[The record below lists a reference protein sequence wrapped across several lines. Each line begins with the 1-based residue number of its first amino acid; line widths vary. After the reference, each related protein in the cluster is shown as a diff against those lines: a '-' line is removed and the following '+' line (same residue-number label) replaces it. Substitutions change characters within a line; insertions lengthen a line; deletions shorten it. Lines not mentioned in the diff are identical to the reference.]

1 MTRTDQ
7 HAWALAWVGL
17 GANLP
22 SQAGNPAET
31 LARAVEAINARPDI
45 SVSAA
50 SSRYRSSPVD
60 SEGPLYCN
68 QVIRL
73 RTRLSAEALL
83 HELQAIEAVFGRE
96 RPYRNA
102 PRTLDLDLLLY
113 GGGQRPGDEGQHGA
127 ERRQGSFLTLPHPR
141 MQERLF
147 VLMPLAE
154 IDPAIE
160 IPGQGRADA
169 LLAAL
174 KSSCTDQ
181 VCKVLTDD

>member
-1 MTRTDQ
+1 MKMTDTD
-7 HAWALAWVGL
+7 AKALAWVGL

-22 SQAGNPAET
+22 SHAGDPADT
-31 LARAVEAINARPDI
+31 LARAVEAISARPGI
-45 SVSAA
+45 VLLAA

-60 SEGPLYCN
+60 SEGPNYCN

-73 RTRLSAEALL
+73 RTHLAAEALL
-83 HELQAIEAVFGRE
+83 HELQAIEAAFGRE

-113 GGGQRPGDEGQHGA
+113 GHEQQPGA
-127 ERRQGSFLTLPHPR
+127 ERRHTPFLTLPHSR
-141 MQERLF
+141 MHERLF

-174 KSSCTDQ
+174 QGSSTDQ
-181 VCKVLTDD
+181 YCEALPDN